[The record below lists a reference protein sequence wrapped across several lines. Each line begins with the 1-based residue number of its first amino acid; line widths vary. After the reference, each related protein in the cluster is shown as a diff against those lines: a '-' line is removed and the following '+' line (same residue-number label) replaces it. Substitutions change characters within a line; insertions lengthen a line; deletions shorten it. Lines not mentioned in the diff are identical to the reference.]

1 MRLFLSLI
9 LGVLFLQC
17 QNKSNSE
24 IQPKE
29 LHPTGEIV
37 ALQLDDST
45 SNVSYSYQYHFGNG
59 KEYFFNLKMEG
70 NTLQIFDFSTGEK
83 IKSLQFDLEGPNGV
97 GGLFGFHVQSMDSIF
112 LFNPPFGSSFYLA
125 NAEGELLKKFN
136 YQIPEGAGSA
146 FVHNG
151 YMISPP
157 VLKGSKLAVNH
168 RFPQNPR
175 ELTPEILSSKTF
187 GYLIDLETGET
198 QYFNHFYPQDYLAT
212 GLKNVDFSRAQGK
225 DKVVYSLFGDH
236 RLYYASSYDSTLKS
250 VDAASEFLDQTMP
263 NFKPDAVSEEYQNYA
278 FASSRYG
285 SILYD
290 SYRDVYYRFAFPSLP
305 DASIADIRSQ
315 GNALGSFVVM
325 VLDSDLKVI
334 TEKKFE
340 PGKYHPD
347 NVFIGKK
354 GLYLSLQHP
363 KNPENQEDLMQ
374 FELLELR

>member
-17 QNKSNSE
+17 QNKSESNK
-24 IQPKE
+24 QPKE

-45 SNVSYSYQYHFGNG
+45 SNVSSSYQYHFDNE

-83 IKSLQFDLEGPNGV
+83 INSLQFDQEGPNGV

-125 NAEGELLKKFN
+125 DAEGELLKKFN
-136 YQIPEGAGSA
+136 YQVPEGAGSA

-168 RFPQNPR
+168 RFPQNLR

-187 GYLIDLETGET
+187 GYQIDLETGET
-198 QYFNHFYPQDYLAT
+198 QYFNHFFPQDYLAQ
-212 GLKNVDFSRAQGK
+212 GLKSIDFSRAQGK
-225 DKVVYSLFGDH
+225 DKVVYSLVGDH
-236 RLYYASSYDSTLKS
+236 RLYYASSFDSTLKS
-250 VDAASEFLDQTMP
+250 VDAASEFLDPTMP
-263 NFKPDAVSEEYQNYA
+263 SFKPDAVSEEYQKYA
-278 FASSRYG
+278 LTSGKYG

-290 SYRDVYYRFAFPSLP
+290 PYREVYYRFAFVSMPE
-305 DASIADIRSQ
+305 ASVEEIRSL
-315 GNALGSFVVM
+315 GNVLLPFVVM
-325 VLDSDLKVI
+325 VLDSNLKVI

-340 PGKYHPD
+340 SGKYHPD
-347 NVFIGKK
+347 NVFVGKK

-363 KNPENQEDLMQ
+363 DNLQNEEDLMK
-374 FELLELR
+374 FELVELR